1 MQFVVLTAIDEA
13 TYLTKNDIAD
23 FLVEHMGVFNHSKF
37 EILRALDFALSKY
50 PHQGGFVI
58 LAKENEKI
66 RGAVVIC
73 KTGMEVFMPENVLMY
88 LAVHHDSRG
97 LGLGTRLLKET
108 LKMAN
113 GDIALH
119 VEPQN
124 PARALFEKVGF
135 KYSYFEMRISN

>member
-13 TYLTKNDIAD
+13 TYLTKSEIAD
-23 FLVEHMGVFNHSKF
+23 FLVEHMDVFSHSKF

-58 LAKENEKI
+58 LAKESDKI
-66 RGAVVIC
+66 KGALVIC
-73 KTGMEVFMPENVLMY
+73 KTGMEVFMPENVLLYM
-88 LAVHHDSRG
+88 AVHHDYRG
-97 LGLGTRLLKET
+97 RGLGTRLIKEM